1 MRKAILLIM
10 LLFFTINILNATNL
24 QIIGEFEGWDD
35 GVVVK
40 LTDGTCWQQAY
51 FYYYY
56 YYFFYPE
63 VELYKK
69 GGITYLK
76 VQGCPEMQVFQVNCE
91 DNINNSSILSN
102 DFNTIVNVQNN
113 TNKLIYFCYSAYNG
127 SNGWQS
133 NGWYKVD
140 AYSYTSIDIGSYNGN
155 IYLYA
160 EYNAGESAW
169 FDSNSKYSF
178 CIDKSNAF
186 NIPNADNRDCSN
198 SNYKRVKMSE
208 FSITPG
214 VFTWTLNP

>member
-1 MRKAILLIM
+1 MKTFILFL
-10 LLFFTINILNATNL
+10 FTISTMYSSSL
-24 QIIGEFEGWDD
+24 QIVGEFEGWDD
-35 GVVVK
+35 EVIVQ
-40 LTDGTCWQQAY
+40 LTDGTCWKQAYY

-56 YYFFYPE
+56 YFNYPT
-63 VELYKK
+63 VKLYKK
-69 GGITYLK
+69 NGLTYLK
-76 VQGCPEMQVFQVNCE
+76 VDGCPEMQVYQVNCN
-91 DNINNSSILSN
+91 DNSKNDSHYSNFTSTSIK
-102 DFNTIVNVQNN
+102 VQNN
-113 TNKLIYFCYSAYNG
+113 TDKIIYFCYSAYNG

-133 NGWYKVD
+133 NGWYK
-140 AYSYTSIDIGSYNGN
+140 AEPYSSNSLSIGSYTGK
-155 IYLYA
+155 IFLYA

-186 NIPNADNRDCSN
+186 NIPNADTRDCSN